1 MTLATAGGAVQT
13 PATVTIRPSTDAD
26 SAADAYTAFFQAE
39 YAAVTRAVY
48 LVLHDRDAAE
58 DVAADAFAA
67 LLRNWTKVSDYDR
80 PGAWVRRVAIRMA
93 VRAARRDQLRDRL
106 LALIRP
112 PGALA
117 ESSDPDLAAAM
128 AALPP
133 RQRAAVMLY
142 YFEDRPLAEVADL
155 LDCAPGTAK
164 AHLFKARQR
173 LASLLGES
181 VEEVSD
187 AAG

>member
-1 MTLATAGGAVQT
+1 VTLATAEHAHHT
-13 PATVTIRPSTDAD
+13 PATVTIRPSRDAD
-26 SAADAYTAFFQAE
+26 AGADAYTAFFRAE
-39 YAAVTRAVY
+39 FAAVTRAVY
-48 LVLHDRDAAE
+48 LILHDRDAAE

-67 LLRNWTKVSDYDR
+67 LLRHWEKVSAYDR

-106 LALIRP
+106 LSWITP
-112 PGALA
+112 PGPIA
-117 ESSDPDLAAAM
+117 ESSDPDLAAAL
-128 AALPP
+128 ARLPP
-133 RQRAAVMLY
+133 RQRAAVMLF
-142 YFEDRPLAEVADL
+142 YFEDRPLVEVASL

-181 VEEVSD
+181 FEEVAD